1 MIISSHF
8 RKGEQS
14 EDHTMFN
21 DLPIE
26 PEMTFVY
33 GVRWEEGTYKEE
45 DGKKTWLTPSKLIFP
60 NAFNGEIATDVSLV
74 SSLIPF

>member
-1 MIISSHF
+1 MLY
-8 RKGEQS
+8 
-14 EDHTMFN
+14 D
-21 DLPIE
+21 DLPPIE
-26 PEMTFVY
+26 PEMTVVF